1 MEPTNGARLAELFA
15 RERADHAVTA
25 SPELGAALTLVLASA
40 RQARPALRLDAERFV
55 RYLAVRW
62 PDGEPVDG
70 WLAALPAPDL
80 FLACACADGG
90 REALAMFEAELMSRV
105 PGFLLRTRAPQAVVE
120 EVCQILR
127 EKLFVAPPG
136 GVPKIASYTG
146 RGTLE
151 SWLRVL
157 AVRTAVDLRRVR
169 VETPAERDDDRESHE
184 SHPDPEIDF
193 LKTRYRDAFNDAL
206 RSSLATLSGEH
217 RNLLRLHFVDG
228 LTLDQLATFFHI
240 HRATV
245 SRRVA
250 AAREAIRDQVRA
262 VLQER
267 LGLPP
272 HEFES
277 LFRILRSQLDV
288 SLHGCLRGEL

>member
-1 MEPTNGARLAELFA
+1 MEPTDGARLAELFA
-15 RERADHAVTA
+15 RERADRAVAA
-25 SPELGAALTLVLASA
+25 SPEHAAALTSVLVAA
-40 RQARPALRLDAERFV
+40 RQARPALRLDAPRFV
-55 RYLAVRW
+55 RYLAARW
-62 PDGEPVDG
+62 PEGEPLDG
-70 WLAALPAPDL
+70 WLAAVRASDL
-80 FLACACADGG
+80 FLACACADGD
-90 REALAMFEAELMSRV
+90 REALAIFEAELMARV
-105 PGFLLRTRAPQAVVE
+105 PGFLLRTRAPQPVVD

-127 EKLFVAPPG
+127 EKLFVAPAG
-136 GVPKIASYTG
+136 GAPKIASYSG

-169 VETPAERDDDRESHE
+169 VDTPAERDDDRDSGD

-217 RNLLRLHFVDG
+217 RNVLRMHFVDG

-267 LGLPP
+267 LGLPA

-288 SLHGCLRGEL
+288 SLHGYLRNEI